1 MNIWHKII
9 YAIGMIA
16 MLMIIFLVITWV
28 FIF

>member
-1 MNIWHKII
+1 MNIWRKII
-9 YAIGMIA
+9 YAIGVIA

>member
-1 MNIWHKII
+1 MNIWYKII
-9 YAIGMIA
+9 YAIGVIA

>member
-1 MNIWHKII
+1 MDIWRKII
-9 YAIGMIA
+9 YAIGVIA